1 MKNWTNIKFYYK
13 IFLGEFQIVDKN
25 YTTDAINLR
34 SYDLS
39 DSDKIVIMYSKDRG
53 IIRSVA
59 KGVKKPKSKL
69 GARMDSLIANT
80 LQFSRG
86 RNLDTVCQAQ
96 TINPFKNIRDN
107 ILKLMCSS
115 YISEVVSIFGLEND
129 PSSEETYNLLYSAL
143 NKISNAKERKDVLI
157 AVIKFQLKMMLIAGI
172 SPELDKC
179 LHCGKKLENED
190 IYFSKERCGVFC
202 SECNKKYYVPLKMH
216 HRIRDFLSAML
227 QFDFNEISEYDEK
240 ATDKVCIVCFNLLK
254 EYISNHS
261 DKKFKTDKVLAEVL

>member
-1 MKNWTNIKFYYK
+1 MN
-13 IFLGEFQIVDKN
+13 KN

-39 DSDKIVIMYSKDRG
+39 DADKIVVMYSKDRG
-53 IIRSVA
+53 LIRSVA

-96 TINPFKNIRDN
+96 TINPFKKIREDM
-107 ILKLMCSS
+107 LKLMCSS

-129 PSSEETYNLLYSAL
+129 PSSEETYNLLYSVL
-143 NKISNAKERKDVLI
+143 NKISNSTEKKEVLI

-172 SPELDKC
+172 CPELDTC
-179 LHCGKKLENED
+179 LHCGKEILDED
-190 IYFSKERCGVFC
+190 MYFSKERCGVFC
-202 SECNKKYYVPLKMH
+202 SECNKRYFVSLKMH
-216 HRIRDFLSAML
+216 HRIRDFLTSML
-227 QFDFNEISEYDEK
+227 RADFDTTSDFDKK
-240 ATDKVCIVCFNLLK
+240 ATDKVCLVCFNLLK
-254 EYISNHS
+254 DYISSHS